1 MSNLDSSWQASVI
14 KLAQTGN
21 LRAITFWLNRY
32 LVPQGICAQV
42 QVLPEQPDCLLVRV
56 ICRQAPDSDRLMR
69 FVCNRL
75 CQLNIQSLKSL
86 RITAQVVGSHQ
97 ILWEKS
103 ARIVP
108 VETAA
113 PGVASAPD
121 HPPQSVSQT
130 GAVTGTSTAVQ
141 LAVPPASIASQ
152 SPPVAAAD
160 GFVLVERASPPS
172 APAKRQTKS
181 RKPGQPLSWRSQQ
194 RQWTQALQQRITFLR
209 SSVLDATE
217 QSVRWFSYQT
227 PQMRAV
233 LLGGSAVTAFLIGCG
248 FELLGYYTDPNALPP
263 SKATLTDLLPANL
276 LPSASVKAVSERV
289 TVIRPPVAQPDD
301 PTITLLFS
309 NSAALTRVPDAVPVI
324 SPTPDA
330 PPPFYGIEPYRQAD
344 LVMTNLSQPLG
355 DRNPRTVQAPSLAL
369 EETAETQVSRFPDA
383 SLDTNDANPVPDIG
397 QDEHDEELA
406 ALDAEDT
413 TEIAEPEAV
422 FEESAA
428 ESIENPPED
437 SEPNLRRKQARPL
450 QPADLVGNS
459 VDIVSVVDDP
469 VMQQGTAGLTSTL
482 KLLEQSGVY
491 PIGAG
496 ETPQSARRPQVFEV
510 KGQRIA
516 YLAYSDSSPH
526 AVNDSAA
533 GVNVGVSQQVEE
545 DIKAVRDQVD
555 WVIVNYGWNRELRS
569 YPEEWQVSLAHSA
582 IDHGAD
588 LVVGYHPTITQG
600 AEIYK
605 GRGIVYSL
613 GSTLD
618 EYDEKPAGNYDTAAL
633 QVTLD
638 GHNMK
643 LEFLPIQVK
652 RGRAEIAEG
661 ELGTAIMQYIEQA
674 SSLFDQPLRSL
685 TTLNAQLRLS
695 LPAAPDTT
703 MPTEPFINYPGSAPE

>member
-1 MSNLDSSWQASVI
+1 MSHLDSSWQTSVI

-42 QVLPEQPDCLLVRV
+42 QVPPEQPDCLLVRV

-69 FVCNRL
+69 FICNRL
-75 CQLNIQSLKSL
+75 CQLNIKSLRSL
-86 RITAQVVGSHQ
+86 RITAQVIGSHQ

-108 VETAA
+108 VGSAA
-113 PGVASAPD
+113 PEVASVPD
-121 HPPQSVSQT
+121 QPPQSAPQV
-130 GAVTGTSTAVQ
+130 GAVTGTSTAVR
-141 LAVPPASIASQ
+141 LAAPPAAIASQ
-152 SPPVAAAD
+152 SPPVATAD
-160 GFVLVERASPPS
+160 GFALVERASSPS
-172 APAKRQTKS
+172 APAKRQTT
-181 RKPGQPLSWRSQQ
+181 RKLARKLGQPLSWRSQQ
-194 RQWTQALQQRITFLR
+194 RQWTQALQQQIVSLR
-209 SSVLDATE
+209 SSALDATE

-233 LLGGSAVTAFLIGCG
+233 LLGGSAVAAFLIGCG

-276 LPSASVKAVSERV
+276 LPSASVKAASERV

-355 DRNPRTVQAPSLAL
+355 VGNARTVQSPSSVSG
-369 EETAETQVSRFPDA
+369 ETAETSVSRSLDA
-383 SLDTNDANPVPDIG
+383 SLDANDANLGPDAV
-397 QDEHDEELA
+397 QDEESA
-406 ALDAEDT
+406 PLDAEDA
-413 TEIAEPEAV
+413 TESAEEGT

-428 ESIENPPED
+428 EFIEETPED
-437 SEPNLRRKQARPL
+437 SESNLRRKQAKPL
-450 QPADLVGNS
+450 RPADLVGNS

-555 WVIVNYGWNRELRS
+555 WVIVNYGWNRELRP
-569 YPEEWQVSLAHSA
+569 YPEEWQISLAHSA

-618 EYDEKPAGNYDTAAL
+618 EYDEKPAGSYDTAAL

-661 ELGTAIMQYIEQA
+661 EPGTTIMQYIEQA